1 MNPAYKHLSDR
12 LRIGELTIPQ
22 IISLFCGLMGGLV
35 FALYLSPFGPYL
47 TLFVAIYIAT
57 VPCGAVLMASSTE
70 FDLWLYLRAAIH
82 DHATDGRYI
91 AGAGETCQG
100 YEIQADEDGL
110 RLTGRDDTQPVE
122 LGAIWD
128 F

>member
-12 LRIGELTIPQ
+12 LRIGELTVPQ
-22 IISLFCGLMGGLV
+22 IIALFCGLMGGLV
-35 FALYLSPFGPYL
+35 FALYLSPFGSYL

-57 VPCGAVLMASSTE
+57 IPCGAVLMASSTE
-70 FDLWLYLRAAIH
+70 FDLWLYLRALVH
-82 DHATDGRYI
+82 DHASDGRYT
-91 AGAGETCQG
+91 AGAGETCEG
-100 YEIQADEDGL
+100 YAIEADEDGP
-110 RLTGRDDTQPVE
+110 RSTGRDETPLVD

>member
-12 LRIGELTIPQ
+12 LRIGELTVPQ
-22 IISLFCGLMGGLV
+22 IVSLFFGLMGGLV
-35 FALYLSPFGPYL
+35 FALYLSPFGSYL

-57 VPCGAVLMASSTE
+57 IPTGAVLMASSTE
-70 FDLWLYLRAAIH
+70 FDMWLYLRAMVH
-82 DHATDGRYI
+82 DHSSDGRYI
-91 AGAGETCQG
+91 PGAGENSKG
-100 YEIQADEDGL
+100 YAIEADEDRVRSG
-110 RLTGRDDTQPVE
+110 GGDQQPPAD

>member
-22 IISLFCGLMGGLV
+22 IVSLFCGLMCGLV
-35 FALYLSPFGPYL
+35 FALYISPFSPYL
-47 TLFVAIYIAT
+47 TLFIAIYIASIPT
-57 VPCGAVLMASSTE
+57 GAVLLASTTE
-70 FDLWLYLRAAIH
+70 FDLWLYIRASTH
-82 DHATDGRYI
+82 HRFSDGRYI
-91 AGAGETCQG
+91 AGPGVTCEG
-100 YEIQADEDGL
+100 YVIEADQDGARSTREDEL
-110 RLTGRDDTQPVE
+110 APAE

>member
-12 LRIGELTIPQ
+12 LRIGELTVPQ

-35 FALYLSPFGPYL
+35 FALYLSPFGSYL

-57 VPCGAVLMASSTE
+57 IPTGAVLMASSTE

-82 DHATDGRYI
+82 DHVSDGRYI

-100 YEIQADEDGL
+100 YEIEADEDAPRFSG
-110 RLTGRDDTQPVE
+110 DDEQKPVD

>member
-22 IISLFCGLMGGLV
+22 IVSLFCGLMSGLV
-35 FALYLSPFGPYL
+35 FALYISPFSPYL
-47 TLFVAIYIAT
+47 TLFLAIYLASIPT
-57 VPCGAVLMASSTE
+57 GAVLLASTTE
-70 FDLWLYLRAAIH
+70 FDLWLYIRARTH
-82 DHATDGRYI
+82 HRFSDGRYI
-91 AGAGETCQG
+91 AGPGVSGEG
-100 YEIQADEDGL
+100 YVIEPDQDRARSRSHDEL
-110 RLTGRDDTQPVE
+110 APAE